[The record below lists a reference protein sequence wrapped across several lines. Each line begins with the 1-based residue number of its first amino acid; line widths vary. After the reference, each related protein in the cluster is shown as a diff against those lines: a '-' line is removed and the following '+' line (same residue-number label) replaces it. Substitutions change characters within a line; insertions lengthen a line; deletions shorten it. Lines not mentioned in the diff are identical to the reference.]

1 MQKLLPVI
9 ILILGI
15 TACSETPIEEQG
27 PEVIAE
33 MEKQIESDALSLEQ
47 AADEAV
53 KILEEDIADDL
64 AAEGI
69 TADQPEPVPEN

>member
-1 MQKLLPVI
+1 MQRRFPVCLLAI
-9 ILILGI
+9 AI

-27 PEVIAE
+27 PEAIAE

-69 TADQPEPVPEN
+69 TTEQPEPIPEN

>member
-1 MQKLLPVI
+1 MQKLLPAI
-9 ILILGI
+9 ALILGI

-27 PEVIAE
+27 PEAIAE